1 LPDDENLLHRNGTLS
16 EEQIVG
22 VSCLNDSDCQAEDVN
37 ALCVNSEC
45 ECRQEMQWNR
55 VALECQVFIDV
66 DCGDWA
72 GYYSA
77 SNLFKE
83 ILKAEDVYKR
93 GYKDSSEKHDLIMN
107 ITGLDSFTLSLLG
120 TVPGKLC
127 EFYSNGYRSTWELRR
142 ACSISKNNPGAYLL
156 QRSLPSKYTLP
167 VPANR
172 TQDPEEALE
181 GSLLS
186 FLSMNRTDFHPIT
199 PPELIPSMVEDD
211 EGETGRGKKHY
222 LREAFCR
229 SVEPFSEVF
238 DTKAK
243 PRFEDGLGT
252 TWMKDPT
259 PSYLMNYDDRINR
272 PSKCWRIPPM
282 STNCA
287 RLYDSSSCS
296 QKAWKILIRYCG
308 CGGKTV
314 SPGRVLFVRSSTTS
328 SSRRQCDG
336 MEISAALLTSL
347 RTGSTGTTPISL
359 LLDMAALSQDSPE
372 STSLAKVQQSPR
384 QI

>member
-1 LPDDENLLHRNGTLS
+1 
-16 EEQIVG
+16 
-22 VSCLNDSDCQAEDVN
+22 
-37 ALCVNSEC
+37 
-45 ECRQEMQWNR
+45 MQWNR

-77 SNLFKE
+77 SSLFKD

-93 GYKDSSEKHDLIMN
+93 GYKDSSEKRDLIMN

-127 EFYSNGYRSTWELRR
+127 EFYGNSYRSTWELRR

-156 QRSLPSKYTLP
+156 RRSLPSKYTLP
-167 VPANR
+167 VPTNR

-186 FLSMNRTDFHPIT
+186 FFSMNKTDFHPIT

-211 EGETGRGKKHY
+211 EGETGRGMKHY

-238 DTKAK
+238 DTKTK

-259 PSYLMNYDDRINR
+259 PTYLMNYDDRINR
-272 PSKCWRIPPM
+272 PSKCWRIPPR

-296 QKAWKILIRYCG
+296 QKAWKILIRDGEQRSFAYFSSDWKYRNDADLVAVRHG
-308 CGGKTV
+308 CAFTGFAGVHFSGASVTISAPDMKD
-314 SPGRVLFVRSSTTS
+314 RWVLFANSSFEFEFLHES
-328 SSRRQCDG
+328 ILSYQCICRNQTIIYEVKD
-336 MEISAALLTSL
+336 
-347 RTGSTGTTPISL
+347 
-359 LLDMAALSQDSPE
+359 
-372 STSLAKVQQSPR
+372 
-384 QI
+384 